1 MPHGTCWAMATTP
14 SNLGYWILDAYTGAV
29 SAYGDAN
36 SYGDRT
42 ASNTGGA
49 DLWPI
54 SIALVPT
61 SDGKGYWILDV
72 GLSGL
77 GSVRAYGDAISYGD
91 QTDVAGITGING
103 RPVDMAATPDGKGYW
118 IVDSD
123 GGVFAFGDAAF
134 AGSMGGRPMAADVV
148 GMARNATGSG
158 YWLAGADGGVFAF
171 GGAPFLGSMAGRPM
185 AQPVFAIGTPALTV
199 S

>member
-1 MPHGTCWAMATTP
+1 MATTP

-123 GGVFAFGDAAF
+123 GG
-134 AGSMGGRPMAADVV
+134 GSSPSAMPPSPGRWAVDRWPPTWSGWPAMQPAAD
-148 GMARNATGSG
+148 TGWRGPTAECSPSAERRSSDRWPG
-158 YWLAGADGGVFAF
+158 DRWPNPSSPS
-171 GGAPFLGSMAGRPM
+171 APRH
-185 AQPVFAIGTPALTV
+185 
-199 S
+199 